1 MVSRVYGKTAFK
13 IINVVNINKTPKNIY
28 VIGNHH
34 NSKQMHHNHL
44 HSQIWKVH
52 ISYTMI
58 LAFTFFLP
66 TPKQLPSLRQ
76 G

>member
-1 MVSRVYGKTAFK
+1 MVSRVYGKTTFK

-34 NSKQMHHNHL
+34 NSNKSIIITCIPKYGKCIYLIQWFWHL
-44 HSQIWKVH
+44 
-52 ISYTMI
+52 
-58 LAFTFFLP
+58 LLFLP
-66 TPKQLPSLRQ
+66 TPKQLPSVRQ

>member
-1 MVSRVYGKTAFK
+1 MYGKNAFK

-34 NSKQMHHNHL
+34 NSNKSIIIACIPYME
-44 HSQIWKVH
+44 SAY